1 MSIAL
6 TSEASLDFMTLQNRI
21 NNEESAVV
29 VRLTSLT
36 GKTESGVPFN
46 AHIYTSVDDN
56 DLPFSKL
63 FIVPAGGSAGDD
75 PNVTTWLAQHPSQD
89 IVCEDQVYVS
99 GSLANIVVVGKRQ

>member
-6 TSEASLDFMTLQNRI
+6 TSEASLDFVTLQNRI
-21 NNEESAVV
+21 KDEESSAV
-29 VRLTSLT
+29 VRLTNLT

-46 AHIYTSVDDN
+46 AHVYASVDDN
-56 DLPFSKL
+56 ALPFSRL

-75 PNVTTWLAQHPSQD
+75 PNVATWLAQNPGQK

-99 GSLANIVVVGKRQ
+99 GSLVKIAVIGKPR